1 MNTCIRKN
9 AKSYFEKD
17 FFKLMDNAVFGKTMG
32 NFRKHRDIK
41 LVATKGKRNYLV
53 SEPNYHTT
61 KFFTEHLSATEM
73 KKKEILMNQTVNL
86 VVSILELS
94 NILFYKFW
102 YNYVKRKCVEKV
114 KLLYVNTDSFSV
126 YIKTEDVYK
135 DITEFYTSS
144 YELECN
150 SIDRSL
156 PKGKIKKLIGLMK
169 NELGLKI
176 MTKLVGLRP
185 KIYSYLIDDGSE
197 DHKTK
202 VTKNVS

>member
-17 FFKLMDNAVFGKTMG
+17 FFKLMNNAVFGKTMG

-114 KLLYVNTDSFSV
+114 KLFYVNTDSFSV

>member
-17 FFKLMDNAVFGKTMG
+17 FFKLMNNAVFGKTMG

-73 KKKEILMNQTVNL
+73 KKKEILMNKTVNL
-86 VVSILELS
+86 VLSRLELS

>member
-73 KKKEILMNQTVNL
+73 KKKEILMNKTVNL

>member
-1 MNTCIRKN
+1 MNK
-9 AKSYFEKD
+9 
-17 FFKLMDNAVFGKTMG
+17 
-32 NFRKHRDIK
+32 
-41 LVATKGKRNYLV
+41 
-53 SEPNYHTT
+53 P
-61 KFFTEHLSATEM
+61 
-73 KKKEILMNQTVNL
+73 VNL
-86 VVSILELS
+86 VLSILELS

-114 KLLYVNTDSFSV
+114 KLFYVNTDSFSV

-185 KIYSYLIDDGSE
+185 KINSYLIDDGSE

>member
-17 FFKLMDNAVFGKTMG
+17 FFKLMNNAVFGKTMG

-73 KKKEILMNQTVNL
+73 KKKEILMNKTVNL
-86 VVSILELS
+86 VVSILALS

>member
-17 FFKLMDNAVFGKTMG
+17 FFKLMNNAVFGKTMG

-73 KKKEILMNQTVNL
+73 KKKEILMNKTVNL

>member
-17 FFKLMDNAVFGKTMG
+17 FFKLMNNAVFGKTMG

-73 KKKEILMNQTVNL
+73 KKKEILMNKTVNL
-86 VVSILELS
+86 VLSILELS